1 MEYLENKRFLLSVA
15 GIFLMTV
22 AAGWI
27 HGLPNRYTSW
37 GQVAAEAPCD
47 TFERAGHDLKVK
59 YQLVIDG
66 RGTGEHSV
74 IADEKLITIIDDR
87 CHLKDG

>member
-1 MEYLENKRFLLSVA
+1 MDTMENKRFLFSVA
-15 GIFLMTV
+15 GIFVVTV

-37 GQVAAEAPCD
+37 EQVAGEAPCT

-74 IADEKLITIIDDR
+74 IADERLITIIDDR
-87 CHLKDG
+87 CQMKDG

>member
-1 MEYLENKRFLLSVA
+1 MGNKRFLFSVA
-15 GIFLMTV
+15 GIVVLTV

-37 GQVAAEAPCD
+37 SQVAAEAPC
-47 TFERAGHDLKVK
+47 TAFERAGHDLKVK

-66 RGTGEHSV
+66 RGTGEHST
-74 IADEKLITIIDDR
+74 IADEKLIAIIDGR
-87 CHLKDG
+87 CRLGDG